1 MTVANAGP
9 TAASLLGMLAPQCRK
24 KNQLLDLASALRDY
38 HATPSSV
45 VAARAWASVDLWAAF
60 LSEDAG
66 LPESE
71 RRAKHWGRVEGA
83 VQVLVF
89 VPILVTW
96 VGLASAAFGAR
107 AGESM
112 LQAWEAGS
120 VPGLG
125 LKEVALYTAAIVA
138 ALIALTA
145 ALAMHRWRLERD
157 ETRLRPQLADALTQA
172 SLELSPLRLGITKQ
186 IAEELDKAADK
197 LAESAGAI
205 EAAGQTASVAQQAA
219 TTAVTAVLPALTNV
233 EIAAKA
239 SREAA
244 TELGA
249 IPGRLTRHLDRIT
262 EAVGGIAEA
271 DRTLV
276 TSIDGAVKQLAD
288 SVATSTS
295 DLSAATSTSAATIA
309 GALDSG
315 SHELRDA
322 LGDVTVAA
330 AGYAS
335 RTEVAADVVGRVHEA
350 LAALPAA
357 VDGLRDGMS
366 GVGGQLAELTT
377 AISAAKDAAALLLEA
392 VSTLRNQSPALSAAE
407 NGRPAR
413 PGEAIVRQ

>member
-9 TAASLLGMLAPQCRK
+9 TAANLLGMLAPRCRK
-24 KNQLLDLASALRDY
+24 KNQVLDLASALRDY

-66 LPESE
+66 LSESE

-83 VQVLVF
+83 AQVLVF

-157 ETRLRPQLADALTQA
+157 EIRLRHQLADALTQA
-172 SLELSPLRLGITKQ
+172 SLELAPLRLGITKQ
-186 IAEELDKAADK
+186 ITEELDKAADK
-197 LAESAGAI
+197 LAESASAI
-205 EAAGQTASVAQQAA
+205 EAAGQTASEAQQAA

-233 EIAAKA
+233 ETAAKA
-239 SREAA
+239 SRDAA
-244 TELGA
+244 TELGV
-249 IPGRLTRHLDRIT
+249 IPGPTHPAPRPDHRGCRRHCR
-262 EAVGGIAEA
+262 
-271 DRTLV
+271 
-276 TSIDGAVKQLAD
+276 
-288 SVATSTS
+288 
-295 DLSAATSTSAATIA
+295 
-309 GALDSG
+309 
-315 SHELRDA
+315 
-322 LGDVTVAA
+322 
-330 AGYAS
+330 
-335 RTEVAADVVGRVHEA
+335 
-350 LAALPAA
+350 
-357 VDGLRDGMS
+357 
-366 GVGGQLAELTT
+366 
-377 AISAAKDAAALLLEA
+377 
-392 VSTLRNQSPALSAAE
+392 
-407 NGRPAR
+407 GRPHPGYVHRRRGQAAR
-413 PGEAIVRQ
+413 